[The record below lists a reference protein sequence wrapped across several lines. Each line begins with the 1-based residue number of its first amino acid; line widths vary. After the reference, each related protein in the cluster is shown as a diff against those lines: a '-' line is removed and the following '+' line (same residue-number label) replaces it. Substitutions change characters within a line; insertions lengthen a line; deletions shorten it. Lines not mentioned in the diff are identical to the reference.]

1 MKDYKRRSKMTA
13 QHYKEWEEKKEER
26 EDLIHKH
33 VQQAKDENKL
43 VITKRGVYKNLSM
56 SPYEMKVK
64 DRVLKFSSEA
74 KKRKFV
80 TEMEIKKIQLA
91 KSFKRLYGEDFDLD
105 KTNFSG
111 LINSMII
118 TNYNKLKIK

>member
-1 MKDYKRRSKMTA
+1 MTA

-26 EDLIHKH
+26 EELIHKQ

-43 VITKRGVYKNLSM
+43 VVTKRGVFKNLNM
-56 SPYEMKVK
+56 SPYEIKVK
-64 DRVLKFSSEA
+64 DRVLKFSSET
-74 KKRKFV
+74 KKRKFE
-80 TEMEIKKIQLA
+80 TEMEIKKIQLVN
-91 KSFKRLYGEDFDLD
+91 SFKRLYGEEFDLE

>member
-1 MKDYKRRSKMTA
+1 MTTKYYA
-13 QHYKEWEEKKEER
+13 DWEAEKEER
-26 EDLIHKH
+26 EEKLLRNH
-33 VQQAKDENKL
+33 VKKAIENNEL
-43 VITKRGVYKNLSM
+43 VVTKRGVYKNLSM

-64 DRVLKFSSEA
+64 DRVLKFSSET
-74 KKRKFV
+74 KKRKFE

-91 KSFKRLYGEDFDLD
+91 NSFKRLYGEEFDLD

-118 TNYNKLKIK
+118 SNYNKLKIK